1 MRQDSIEFQKNH
13 FSFVDEIFDFFHSL
27 SFLIFQKE
35 TIEMFRNSISKMK
48 NLFVF
53 EKMMQFLN
61 ICEERLLDDEE
72 QTNVDMDEET
82 KSSE

>member
-27 SFLIFQKE
+27 SFLTFQKD

-61 ICEERLLDDEE
+61 ICEERLLDDED